1 MSKLSTRNI
10 TINML
15 DSLVT
20 SKTRIKLLL
29 KFFIN
34 PETSAYLREL
44 SKEFGESTNA
54 VRLELNRL
62 TKANLLVSQNRG
74 RTVLYNANKK
84 HAFFKEIQKIALKYV
99 GIDRIAENMIQTLGK
114 VKSAYIIGDYAK
126 GMDSGII
133 DLLLIGEINQE
144 ILRQL
149 IGRTEKLINR
159 KIRTMLLTAKEF
171 KKLNKTL
178 DIEHAFPIWGK

>member
-1 MSKLSTRNI
+1 M

-34 PETSAYLREL
+34 PETRAYLREL
-44 SKEFGESTNA
+44 SKEFGESTNS

-62 TKANLLVSQNRG
+62 TKANLLVSQHKG
-74 RTVLYNANKK
+74 RTVMYNANTD
-84 HAFFKEIQKIALKYV
+84 HAFFRDIQKIARKYV
-99 GIDRIAENMIQTLGK
+99 GIDRIIKNLVMSLGK
-114 VKSAYIIGDYAK
+114 VKSAYVIGDYAK

-133 DLLLIGEINQE
+133 DLLLIGEIDQK
-144 ILRQL
+144 ILQQL
-149 IGRTEKLINR
+149 IGKTEKLINR
-159 KIRTMLLTAKEF
+159 KIRHMVLTEIEF

-178 DIEHAFPIWGK
+178 DISHAFPIWS

>member
-1 MSKLSTRNI
+1 
-10 TINML
+10 ML

-34 PETSAYLREL
+34 PETRAYLREL

-62 TKANLLVSQNRG
+62 TKANLLVSENKG
-74 RTVLYNANKK
+74 RTVMYNANTD
-84 HAFFKEIQKIALKYV
+84 HDFFRDIQKIALKYV
-99 GIDRIAENMIQTLGK
+99 GIDRIINNLVMSLGEI
-114 VKSAYIIGDYAK
+114 KSAYVIGDYAK
-126 GMDSGII
+126 GIDSGII
-133 DLLLIGEINQE
+133 DLLLIGKIDQK
-144 ILRQL
+144 ILQQL
-149 IGRTEKLINR
+149 IGKTEIFINR
-159 KIRTMLLTAKEF
+159 KIRPMVLTKTEF

-178 DIEHAFPIWGK
+178 DISHALPIWN

>member
-1 MSKLSTRNI
+1 
-10 TINML
+10 ML

-34 PETSAYLREL
+34 PGTKAYLREL
-44 SKEFGESTNA
+44 AKEFGESTNS

-74 RTVLYNANKK
+74 RTILYNANTE
-84 HAFFKEIQKIALKYV
+84 HTFFIDIQNIALKYV
-99 GIDRIAENMIQTLGK
+99 GIDRLIENMVQSIGD

-126 GMDSGII
+126 GKDSGII
-133 DLLLIGEINQE
+133 DLILIGKINQE
-144 ILRQL
+144 LLQQL
-149 IGRTEKLINR
+149 IEKTEKLISR
-159 KIRTMLLTAKEF
+159 KIRPMVLTEKEF
-171 KKLNKTL
+171 NRLNKTL
-178 DIEHAFPIWGK
+178 DIKHAFLIWG